1 MRRFK
6 NFIKGVMVIL
16 VVFALLY
23 CLKWT
28 FFNIIKKDQTIN
40 GMKELSK
47 VVLEDMRS
55 GKERDYIVVKDVSDS
70 QLAAIN
76 QVVDSAYGHVDTYRV
91 LVSFADTDFVELRYT
106 RSDNYYVL
114 MKYLYDQDIPAEQMR
129 ARAIYNEIIDL
140 LEQVDDNLSDYS
152 KELLAH
158 DYVVNRCQYGY
169 GDDENDAYTTY
180 GALVDGFAVCD
191 GYSQSFALLLDCM
204 GVKNELVVGY
214 GLKELHAWNQ
224 VCIEGQ
230 WYNVD
235 CTWDDSDVEQS
246 LDPVHTYFN
255 VDDINM
261 AYEHSW
267 DRELYNECAGEEYNY
282 YRVNNTVYNDLSEL
296 ESDFGRVYD
305 STDTNVFEMAVRDE
319 MAYDISLDFLTE
331 YIKRHKVQYS
341 VTRLKDYYVV
351 IVYR

>member
-1 MRRFK
+1 
-6 NFIKGVMVIL
+6 
-16 VVFALLY
+16 
-23 CLKWT
+23 
-28 FFNIIKKDQTIN
+28 
-40 GMKELSK
+40 
-47 VVLEDMRS
+47 
-55 GKERDYIVVKDVSDS
+55 
-70 QLAAIN
+70 
-76 QVVDSAYGHVDTYRV
+76 
-91 LVSFADTDFVELRYT
+91 
-106 RSDNYYVL
+106 
-114 MKYLYDQDIPAEQMR
+114 
-129 ARAIYNEIIDL
+129 
-140 LEQVDDNLSDYS
+140 
-152 KELLAH
+152 
-158 DYVVNRCQYGY
+158 
-169 GDDENDAYTTY
+169 
-180 GALVDGFAVCD
+180 
-191 GYSQSFALLLDCM
+191 M

-282 YRVNNTVYNDLSEL
+282 YRVNNTVYDDLSEL
-296 ESDFGRVYD
+296 ESDFGRVYN